1 MKRIISLSIMLVFL
15 LCSMTSMCNFD
26 LDARAESP
34 LRRPI
39 SEDNPLFFYNLY
51 YGEQGPDNIEAFWN
65 VLPDDVKDYFAIM
78 ILPESPYDYTEVNRN
93 WIESMLDKAQEL
105 NIPVIIQNEAFNT
118 HSNIPKSYYSQLFDD
133 YSVLIGLCFAE
144 LSVANLGVVTPDAS
158 TIQSM
163 KDTIDTVA
171 EKGGYFIWQD
181 MATFTTH
188 VFLKVGADNDL
199 FNKFKDNSEH
209 IIIMDKHNGKSKRFV
224 TPAAAMGFW
233 LSDLAGNWGSNS
245 EDWLWAEAGY
255 SRLYEEPESVIWTD
269 IFRKDEWKKV
279 FTFPDAQYGVDW
291 LQDMAFGANVFS
303 LECPYHGFTS
313 MESDQLTPAFNNVVL
328 PLIRKMIN
336 NSIIPSKQEVYDK
349 VKVAF
354 HPNEQ
359 KPGSLEDDEFFKKLY
374 GADNTEHEWMP
385 SNGRYFGI
393 PILPVLSGEE
403 EFDDFTTI
411 LHSDKYDGHF
421 PSVYEKVNLMNSIY
435 PSIGTG
441 DSWFVNND
449 NNWFIA
455 NPHENEDI
463 ATTFEFP
470 LKINTCTSL
479 GGQIAPHT
487 FGIVEESEDSL
498 DIHLSNYRIDAETDV
513 WNNSNYEFK
522 NDIKEYVRNQYIA
535 NPTDD
540 ELRESIIIIKGAT
553 DGEPVISDIVGDNG
567 FEYIT
572 DWEEELQEYTI
583 TVNHNGP
590 VDMTIDATGNSPDYT
605 SKNIAPFAHVSTS
618 SYENGSNMDEYAV
631 DGLSDTRWNADPGD
645 RVGSWIKLEF
655 DEEVTFNKVV
665 IREFLDRMKGYDLQY
680 WDGSQWNNINVE
692 VDVSDSIHTLDFDSI
707 TSNKVRLYMTDTKKD
722 SNGWGSEPSIYEFE
736 LYSESDE
743 LPVSESGENL
753 ATGKTVACSSMHNND
768 YFYDPNNVTD
778 NDLMSRW
785 NAAGGTGPGEWLE
798 IDFGEP
804 TEFNKVIL
812 KEYLDRVTGY
822 KLQYLDGDE
831 WVDIVED
838 ATIGH
843 YCVNIFDPI
852 ESNKLRL
859 YFTSSKKDSY
869 GWGRDPSIYEIEVYN

>member
-1 MKRIISLSIMLVFL
+1 MKRIVSLFIISVFL
-15 LCSMTSMCNFD
+15 FSYMSSVFNINNDVQAST
-26 LDARAESP
+26 P

-39 SEDNPLFFYNLY
+39 SEDNPLFFYNIY
-51 YGEQGPDNIEAFWN
+51 YGDQGPDNIEAFWN
-65 VLPDDVKDYFAIM
+65 ILPDDVKDYFAIM
-78 ILPESPYDYTEVNRN
+78 ILPESPYNYTEVNRN

-105 NIPVIIQNEAFNT
+105 GVPVIIQNESFNT
-118 HSNIPKSYYSQLFDD
+118 HSNIPKSYYSQLFDE
-133 YSVLIGLCFAE
+133 YSVLIGLCIAE

-171 EKGGYFIWQD
+171 AKGGYFIWQD

-188 VFLKVGADNDL
+188 VFLKIGADNEL

-224 TPAAAMGFW
+224 TPAAAMGLW

-336 NSIIPSKQEVYDK
+336 DSIIPSKQEVYDK

-354 HPNEQ
+354 HPTEQ
-359 KPGSLEDDEFFKKLY
+359 KPGALEDDEFFKKLY
-374 GADNTEHEWMP
+374 GADNSEHEWMP

-393 PILPVLSGEE
+393 PILPVLSGEDE
-403 EFDDFTTI
+403 MNHFTSI
-411 LHSDKYDGHF
+411 LHSNKYDGHF

-435 PSIGTG
+435 HSIGTG
-441 DSWFVNND
+441 DSWFVNVD
-449 NNWFIA
+449 DNWFIA
-455 NPHENEDI
+455 NPHENENV

-470 LKINTCTSL
+470 LKINTCTSIS
-479 GGQIAPHT
+479 GQIDPHT
-487 FGIVEESEDSL
+487 FSIIEEGENSL

-513 WNNSNYEFK
+513 WNNPNYEFK

-540 ELRESIIIIKGAT
+540 ELRQSIIKIKGAT
-553 DGEPVISDIVGDNG
+553 DGEPSITSIEGNNG
-567 FEYIT
+567 YNYSASWDEA
-572 DWEEELQEYTI
+572 LKEYTI

-590 VDMTIDATGNSPDYT
+590 VDITVNATGINEDTT

-618 SYENGSNMDEYAV
+618 SYENGDNIDEYAI
-631 DGLSDTRWNADPGD
+631 DGSMNTRWNAAHSDQA
-645 RVGSWIKLEF
+645 GSWMKLEF
-655 DEEVTFNKVV
+655 DKKVTFNKVV
-665 IREFLDRMKGYDLQY
+665 IKEFLDRMTGYELQY
-680 WDGSQWNNINVE
+680 WDGIQWVNIAAATNVDNS
-692 VDVSDSIHTLDFDSI
+692 VHTFDFDPV
-707 TSNKVRLYMTDTKKD
+707 TANKVRLYVTETKKD

-743 LPVSESGENL
+743 IPVSDLGYNL
-753 ATGKTVACSSMHNND
+753 AANKNVSCSSYHNND
-768 YFYDPNNVTD
+768 DFYKANNVTD
-778 NDLMSRW
+778 NNLMSRW

-804 TEFNKVIL
+804 TTFSKIVLREF
-812 KEYLDRVTGY
+812 LDRITGY
-822 KLQYLDGDE
+822 KLQYLDGND
-831 WVDIVED
+831 WIDITED
-838 ATIGH
+838 STIGH
-843 YCVNIFDPI
+843 YCINIFEPI
-852 ESNKLRL
+852 ESSKVRL
-859 YFTSSKKDSY
+859 YITSSKTDSC
-869 GWGRDPSIYEIEVYN
+869 GWGRDPSIYEFEVYN